1 VQLLAPWNSTTLRS
15 LSVFSDHKTCC
26 QEKHIRSNLFSVYVG
41 GHVINNPNLLFRK
54 WWCILKNETLARS
67 SEGTFQ
73 LVETPCLFFFSFWF
87 LCAIPGEYI
96 MGKKLII
103 LKKKSLVLYVGQC
116 QCWGFSHIK
125 NRQKWIRG
133 EKITTPHHKRVI
145 LTKKNSQL
153 NNSYSLSPNPTKN
166 R

>member
-1 VQLLAPWNSTTLRS
+1 L
-15 LSVFSDHKTCC
+15 C
-26 QEKHIRSNLFSVYVG
+26 
-41 GHVINNPNLLFRK
+41 RK
-54 WWCILKNETLARS
+54 RWCILKNETLTRS

-73 LVETPCLFFFSFWF
+73 LVETPRLFFFSFWF
-87 LCAIPGEYI
+87 LRVIPGEYI

-103 LKKKSLVLYVGQC
+103 KKKKLVLYVGQC

-133 EKITTPHHKRVI
+133 EKITTPQNKRVV
-145 LTKKNSQL
+145 LTKKNSHL